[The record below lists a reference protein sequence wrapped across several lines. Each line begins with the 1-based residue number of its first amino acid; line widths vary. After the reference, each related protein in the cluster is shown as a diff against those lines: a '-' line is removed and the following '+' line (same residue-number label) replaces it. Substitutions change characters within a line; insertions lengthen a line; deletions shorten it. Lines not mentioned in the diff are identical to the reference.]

1 MVVEVVEVEL
11 AVATLP
17 KEAAAPVVLEVL
29 EVEALDM
36 TDLNKPEVLEELVV
50 YVPDIQTDK
59 VHPEVQVVLE
69 VLLVKLVQQGRL

>member
-1 MVVEVVEVEL
+1 MVVEEVEVEL

-36 TDLNKPEVLEELVV
+36 TELHNPETLEELVV
-50 YVPDIQTDK
+50 YVPDTHTDK

-69 VLLVKLVQQGRL
+69 VLLVKLVHKARL